1 VAIAAPAGGEP
12 RVLCG
17 QGPAPEGA
25 SIEHF
30 ARLGLDEVPGSGAL
44 AAAVP
49 GAVPAWLRLLAE
61 HGTWELADVLA
72 YAVHYAER
80 GHPAGPQL
88 CRVLATMTELFHADW
103 PTSAARWLPGGR
115 SPRPGETIT
124 NPAYAR
130 TLRRLVQAGG
140 DGSRIDRIQ
149 AAARA
154 WRSGFVA
161 RAVAEFVRTP
171 HRHATGGRHAGVL
184 AVGDFEGFRPSWE
197 PPVLLE
203 FRGTTVAK
211 PGFWTQGPVL
221 LQALAI
227 LDRFDDTRLDP
238 STGLG
243 AHTVLEALKLAL
255 ADRDCFYGDGADD
268 SVNRALL
275 APAYAAVRAA
285 LIDDA
290 ASHDFRPGH
299 PAGLRPH
306 PPPLVTEPRAT
317 GPVAPVAS
325 GAGEPTVAR
334 TGETR
339 GDTCHL
345 DVVDRFGNMVSATP
359 SGGWLQSSPTVPE
372 LGFCLGTRLQ
382 MTWLDPASPAAL
394 RPGRR
399 PRTTLSPTMLL
410 RGGEPVAALGTPGGD
425 QQDQWQLLYL
435 LRTLV
440 GGYTPQQAIDAP
452 ALHTTS
458 AVGSFWPRVW
468 EPGGAVVERRVGGV
482 AIEELRRR
490 GHRVVVSPDWSLG
503 RLSAVTRDPA
513 TGALGA
519 AANPRGAQGY
529 AAGR

>member
-1 VAIAAPAGGEP
+1 MTAAVTAQGFTPATGETTRPTLAGWFGMSASTHWLATGTAQSVLERGGNAFDAAVAAAFVLHVVEPHLNGPGGDLVAIVAPAGAEP

-30 ARLGLDEVPGSGAL
+30 ARLGLGEVPGAGAL

-49 GAVPAWLRLLAE
+49 GAVPAWLELLAE
-61 HGTWELADVLA
+61 HGAWELADVLG

-88 CRVLATMTELFHADW
+88 CRVVATTAELFRTDW
-103 PTSAARWLPGGR
+103 PTSAARWLPDGQ
-115 SPRPGETIT
+115 PPEPGAVIT
-124 NPAYAR
+124 DPAYAL
-130 TLRRLVQAGG
+130 TLRRLAQA
-140 DGSRIDRIQ
+140 DGATRIDRIQ
-149 AAARA
+149 AATRL

-161 RAVAEFVRTP
+161 QAIAEFVRTP
-171 HRHATGGRHAGVL
+171 HRHATGGLHPGVL
-184 AVGDFEGFRPSWE
+184 TVGDVERFRPSWE

-211 PGFWTQGPVL
+211 AGFWTQGPVL
-221 LQALAI
+221 LQALAV
-227 LDRFDDTRLDP
+227 LNRFDDARLDP
-238 STGLG
+238 STAAG

-255 ADRDCFYGDGADD
+255 ADRDGYYGDHTGATQ
-268 SVNRALL
+268 ALL
-275 APAYAAVRAA
+275 TSAYAAERAA
-285 LIDDA
+285 LVGDT
-290 ASHDFRPGH
+290 ASHEFRPGR
-299 PAGLRPH
+299 PADLRPH
-306 PPPLVTEPRAT
+306 RPPLVTEPS
-317 GPVAPVAS
+317 GSSPKAS
-325 GAGEPTVAR
+325 AGAGVGEPTVAR
-334 TGETR
+334 SGETR

-410 RGGEPVAALGTPGGD
+410 RGGEPVVALGTPGGD

-435 LRTLV
+435 LRTL
-440 GGYTPQQAIDAP
+440 
-452 ALHTTS
+452 
-458 AVGSFWPRVW
+458 
-468 EPGGAVVERRVGGV
+468 
-482 AIEELRRR
+482 
-490 GHRVVVSPDWSLG
+490 
-503 RLSAVTRDPA
+503 
-513 TGALGA
+513 
-519 AANPRGAQGY
+519 
-529 AAGR
+529 